1 MSRVLLT
8 GATGFLGRHILE
20 RLLAAGYDEV
30 HAACRRPPEGDG
42 RAVRWHAA
50 DLRDPAA
57 AALLVATVRP
67 SHLVHAAWIATP
79 GLYLHAGENLDWLA
93 AGLALARAFGEQGG
107 LRFVG
112 LGSSAEYAPG
122 DAPCREDDTPIRP
135 ASLYGKCKAG
145 CWRAIEA
152 AAQHHGFSAAWGRV
166 FLPYGPGDAP
176 QRLIP
181 SLIAALAAGRV
192 IETSHG
198 RQERDFVFAPDIA
211 AMVAALLAHPEPG
224 AFNIGSGRGVAV
236 RTAIE
241 ALADHFGAR
250 ALLRFG
256 ARELAPGEPMHL
268 VADMSKT
275 RAALALAE
283 PLSLAA
289 GLARILPPMSE
300 PP

>member
-1 MSRVLLT
+1 MEQFRHT
-8 GATGFLGRHILE
+8 CAGRP
-20 RLLAAGYDEV
+20 RPAG
-30 HAACRRPPEGDG
+30 
-42 RAVRWHAA
+42 
-50 DLRDPAA
+50 
-57 AALLVATVRP
+57 
-67 SHLVHAAWIATP
+67 
-79 GLYLHAGENLDWLA
+79 
-93 AGLALARAFGEQGG
+93 ALARAFGACGG
-107 LRFVG
+107 VRLVG
-112 LGSSAEYAPG
+112 IGSSAEYHPG
-122 DAPCREDDTPIRP
+122 DAPCREDETPLRP
-135 ASLYGKCKAG
+135 ASVYGACKAA
-145 CWRAIEA
+145 CWLAIQA
-152 AAQHHGFSAAWGRV
+152 AARDQGFSAAWGRV